1 MYYPDAAMVEVHDN
15 NTGMERGWY
24 WLPGATWGSPGGL
37 MAVGPFTEELSAI
50 QDAIDW
56 EQACHARC

>member
-1 MYYPDAAMVEVHDN
+1 MYYPDAAMVEVRDN
-15 NTGMERGWY
+15 NAGMERGWY
-24 WLPGATWGSPGGL
+24 WLPGTEWGSPDGL
-37 MAVGPFTEELSAI
+37 GQGPFPDEIAAI